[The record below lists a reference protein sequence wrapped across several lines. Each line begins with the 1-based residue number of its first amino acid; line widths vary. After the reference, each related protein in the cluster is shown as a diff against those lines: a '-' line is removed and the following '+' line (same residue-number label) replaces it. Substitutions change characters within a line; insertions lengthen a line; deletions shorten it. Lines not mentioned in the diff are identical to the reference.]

1 MQETG
6 FAHWLGV
13 IPWRREWLPILI
25 FLPEESHGQR
35 SLVGWL
41 YFMGSQRVEDNWV
54 TNRFFHFNL
63 AAIYITSKCDLLHS
77 VIPLAQVPLTS
88 FCLFLLSFAFP
99 RSLHDGLFD
108 FYLSSKVQSHSPS
121 RKKPLMK
128 AWSTSSKSALP
139 PLGSHH
145 IRMHLELGYSGF
157 RIIFCW
163 TEESLSALETMVTS
177 PPVGNHLSAQR
188 ALERG
193 DRVGKTLR
201 ELLQS
206 PGGFSI
212 LFHFNLMITLST
224 F

>member
-1 MQETG
+1 
-6 FAHWLGV
+6 
-13 IPWRREWLPILI
+13 
-25 FLPEESHGQR
+25 
-35 SLVGWL
+35 
-41 YFMGSQRVEDNWV
+41 MGSQRVEDNWV

-88 FCLFLLSFAFP
+88 FCFFLLSFAFP

-108 FYLSSKVQSHSPS
+108 FCLSSRVQPHSPS

-145 IRMHLELGYSGF
+145 IRMHLELRYSGF

-163 TEESLSALETMVTS
+163 TEESLSALETMVAS
-177 PPVGNHLSAQR
+177 SPVGNHLSDQR
-188 ALERG
+188 VLQRG
-193 DRVGKTLR
+193 DRVTKTLR
-201 ELLQS
+201 ELPQS
-206 PGGFSI
+206 PWGFSI
-212 LFHFNLMITLST
+212 LFHFNLIITLST